1 MAGTLTN
8 TISFLTVDF
17 KINTPTLRTETLS
30 GKTRRAIMGNQFYT
44 FTAKYPNLTE
54 SQSRLLNGFFA
65 SQYGGYDSFDV
76 ILPKLSY
83 RTATSTFSATP
94 QVSVAASVGSTSVQ
108 FSTGVSDANKTLL
121 KSGDFFKFSG
131 HTKVYMAIQ
140 DVTTNGFGDGTLVFA
155 GALVNAVNITDTIIY
170 NAVPFKMINT
180 NDVQEFSMGAGGITT
195 LSVDLRETW

>member
-8 TISFLTVDF
+8 TISFQTVDF

-30 GKTRRAIMGNQFYT
+30 GKTRRAIMGHQYYT

-54 SQSRLLNGFFA
+54 SQARTITGFLA

-76 ILPKLSY
+76 VIPKVSY
-83 RTATSTFSATP
+83 RTATATFSTTP
-94 QVSVAASVGSTSVQ
+94 QVSVAASAGSTSVQ
-108 FSTGVSDANKTLL
+108 FTTGIGDANKTIL

-131 HTKVYMAIQ
+131 HSKVYMAIQ

-155 GALVNAVNITDTIIY
+155 GALVSSVNITDTIIY
-170 NAVPFKMINT
+170 DAVPFKVINT
-180 NDVQEFSMGAGGITT
+180 NDVQEFSSGFGGITT